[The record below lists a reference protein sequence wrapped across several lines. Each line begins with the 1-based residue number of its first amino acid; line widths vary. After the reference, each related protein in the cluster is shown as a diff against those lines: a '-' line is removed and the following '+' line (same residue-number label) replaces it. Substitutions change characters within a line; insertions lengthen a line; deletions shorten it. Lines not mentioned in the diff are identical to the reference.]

1 MKATRMNCS
10 ASAGVDGDFPVKCS
24 EEVLLPF
31 FTDERLWPVMDSP
44 SHRPADPPAPPA
56 LPELRLVLLGRKGA
70 GKSAAGNT
78 ILGGAG
84 GFESGKPTEE
94 CVKRQAD
101 VAGRKVT
108 VVDTP
113 GWEWY
118 YPLNGTAKWVRRET
132 LRSVSLC
139 PPGPHAV
146 LLVVRSCASITE
158 DYMHEIEEHLELLG
172 MGVWGHTMLLFTR
185 GDELGLT
192 SMEQRVS
199 TSGLTLQRL
208 LRKCGGRYHV
218 VNNRNRG
225 DVTQVRELMGK
236 LEELVGGGRFLEM
249 DHVAL
254 AGLEE
259 DGKRRARE
267 QRKKQRQMEEHM
279 QRATIKAA
287 LLNDGPQGS
296 ELDAHRSFSKVPRC
310 LPEVRLVLLGERETG
325 KSSAGNSI
333 LGRAGFFQAGVVTEE
348 CVRRQAEAAM
358 RLVTVVDTPGWEAG
372 ITGGTTERVKREIAT
387 SVGLCPPGP
396 HALLLTLRVD
406 TLVVSGHIREH
417 LELLTEGVWRHTIL
431 LFTHGDQLREGVNIQ
446 QHIQGGGRDL
456 QWLLEK
462 CRGRYHVISSLEG
475 GGNGCSGEVTELLQ
489 KVEKMAAMNRCEAFS
504 GLVHEIRDL
513 SQQKNE
519 KFNQRMKETGDKMLR
534 QEAELKKMRER
545 EVKSIRWFF
554 ERKKKVKSC
563 EKSGVQREGEDE
575 DSRKGERKTDYR
587 ELEERIRWLTED
599 KEREIQDLS
608 VERERIHL
616 ALSQGMKE
624 RENATFR
631 LDLKHREIEELKE
644 RIEEQQ
650 LKLLNLEC
658 ASVER
663 ENERKHWEENVE
675 ALKRERKSTVQK
687 LEGDIEL
694 QKKEKEA
701 WMEKVLTLETE
712 IEESHMMEQRLRAEM
727 EAKLLEKDQRQEELR
742 QETQA
747 IVDQAKL
754 QQRQMEMKVA
764 AMASQQQ
771 KEAARKAQNQ
781 EEELQK
787 LRLQHQKEVDRRSS
801 EMSKMQEE
809 IKAQHQQALDNME
822 AMKKQHSGEKMEIR
836 QEKEREVEE
845 VKRRFREETERQE
858 QAKIREMRDLEQRY
872 RVQIEREATE
882 KLREKEKELELVRRE
897 HQEELERRLEETEE
911 RRAKEMEKAVEELRK
926 ECGYKIRGV
935 EEDSQRELR
944 ETRQQLEKETEKRL
958 EESQRMEKCL
968 LELEERLAE
977 SQKAQE
983 AMIENHKTSMRRHSK
998 ERETREGELRRE
1010 HADELR
1016 ERTQEFEKEKERIV
1030 SRLQEEA
1037 ERALKERE
1045 MELEEQKRGLRG
1057 TKETLQ
1063 QTEDEKRDVEEG
1075 QRDERHLREALE
1087 EKDKLIETLNQR
1099 VKDANETLQRQE
1111 DENNRQEEAEER
1123 MQQLLEG
1130 KEREIESLKQ
1140 QAQGREEE
1148 WRDERRRKDDE
1159 INVAK
1164 EAVDQK
1170 RREIAEARRLLAERD
1185 GERREAEKERSGYV
1199 EALKEMDLHVQQS
1212 RAEHMEMLEE
1222 VKEREEEI
1230 LRLRRE
1236 DGEKEKELALLRW
1249 RIEQTKS
1256 ELKGVSSKMEKEMT
1270 SMIREYETEIQRK
1283 NRMVESVAGERDRV
1297 VEECEDVR
1305 KRMEDLQEEHEKMRR
1320 EAEHLRLKLKEAEE
1334 ELSRWN
1340 QEQVESRE
1348 ADLREGDAQIRRLK
1362 EAEDMIDVMKEEKA
1376 EAERKLQETK
1386 DELQVKL
1393 SEKER
1398 EFAAK
1403 SRQIQEEIWKREKE
1417 VAERE
1422 KVLARKQE
1430 ALSRRG
1436 CELDRKEEELVEA
1449 RQLGEPQR
1457 GLDGWRGGGAKRRQ
1471 GDKREEELREGEQ
1484 QKLPELPSFGS
1495 ENREEPRAEPGSSRD
1510 EEQPMQPDHVAAA
1523 TRQLDGTEG
1532 LRKNEKSVEK
1542 NPKEHEEELD
1552 FADAVD
1558 LARRELRGQGEGSE
1572 PSREGE
1578 AKDEEEPRKRKAP
1591 PATRGNEGRSSTDAN
1606 TGSHGSDLRV
1616 VALGESWSARA
1627 PDVVTILCGE
1637 RSQQEG
1643 STLRHWRGQV
1653 AGRRLSVVE
1662 PLGLKWR
1669 DGPGL
1674 NSATQKKRLLDSVSQ
1689 CRPHVVLLL
1698 LPAFLTCTGR
1708 LRSAVEEHV
1717 GWLGADV
1724 WRRTLVLVTWG
1735 EVLGESVEQHV
1746 LRNGDLTGLVGKCQ
1760 GRCHM
1765 VTSYTN
1771 NSLVEGLLEKME
1783 EMADLDRC

>member
-1 MKATRMNCS
+1 M
-10 ASAGVDGDFPVKCS
+10 
-24 EEVLLPF
+24 
-31 FTDERLWPVMDSP
+31 
-44 SHRPADPPAPPA
+44 
-56 LPELRLVLLGRKGA
+56 
-70 GKSAAGNT
+70 
-78 ILGGAG
+78 
-84 GFESGKPTEE
+84 
-94 CVKRQAD
+94 
-101 VAGRKVT
+101 
-108 VVDTP
+108 
-113 GWEWY
+113 
-118 YPLNGTAKWVRRET
+118 
-132 LRSVSLC
+132 
-139 PPGPHAV
+139 
-146 LLVVRSCASITE
+146 
-158 DYMHEIEEHLELLG
+158 
-172 MGVWGHTMLLFTR
+172 
-185 GDELGLT
+185 
-192 SMEQRVS
+192 
-199 TSGLTLQRL
+199 
-208 LRKCGGRYHV
+208 
-218 VNNRNRG
+218 
-225 DVTQVRELMGK
+225 
-236 LEELVGGGRFLEM
+236 
-249 DHVAL
+249 
-254 AGLEE
+254 
-259 DGKRRARE
+259 
-267 QRKKQRQMEEHM
+267 
-279 QRATIKAA
+279 
-287 LLNDGPQGS
+287 
-296 ELDAHRSFSKVPRC
+296 
-310 LPEVRLVLLGERETG
+310 PEVRLVLLGERETG

-333 LGRAGFFQAGVVTEE
+333 LGRASFFQTGVVTEE

-462 CRGRYHVISSLEG
+462 CRGRYHVVSSLEA

-504 GLVHEIRDL
+504 GPVHEIRDL

-519 KFNQRMKETGDKMLR
+519 KFNQHMKDARDKILR
-534 QEAELKKMRER
+534 QEDELKKMRER
-545 EVKSIRWFF
+545 EVKRIRWFF
-554 ERKKKVKSC
+554 DRKKKVKSC
-563 EKSGVQREGEDE
+563 EKSGVQREEEDE

-616 ALSQGMKE
+616 ALSQSMKE
-624 RENATFR
+624 RDNATFR

-663 ENERKHWEENVE
+663 ENERKHWEDNIE
-675 ALKRERKSTVQK
+675 ALKRDWKSKEQE

-701 WMEKVLTLETE
+701 WMDKVLSLKTE

-727 EAKLLEKDQRQEELR
+727 EAKLQEKDQRQEELR

-754 QQRQMEMKVA
+754 HQRQMEMKVA
-764 AMASQQQ
+764 EMASQHQ
-771 KEAARKAQNQ
+771 KEAERKAQNK

-787 LRLQHQKEVDRRSS
+787 LRLQHRQEVDRRSS
-801 EMSKMQEE
+801 EMRKIQDE
-809 IKAQHQQALDNME
+809 IKAQHHEALENME
-822 AMKKQHSGEKMEIR
+822 AKKQHNEEKIR

-845 VKRRFREETERQE
+845 LKRRFRDEIERQE
-858 QAKIREMRDLEQRY
+858 QVKIREMRDLEQRY
-872 RVQIEREATE
+872 LVQIEREATE
-882 KLREKEKELELVRRE
+882 KIQEKEKELEQVRRE
-897 HQEELERRLEETEE
+897 HQEELERRLKETEE
-911 RRAKEMEKAVEELRK
+911 RRVKEQKEMEKAVEELRK

-958 EESQRMEKCL
+958 KERQRMEKCL
-968 LELEERLAE
+968 LELEERLAGSE
-977 SQKAQE
+977 KAKE
-983 AMIENHKTSMRRHSK
+983 AMIENHKTSMWRHSK

-1010 HADELR
+1010 HANELHDR
-1016 ERTQEFEKEKERIV
+1016 MKEFEKEKERIV
-1030 SRLQEEA
+1030 IRLQEEA
-1037 ERALKERE
+1037 ERMLKERE
-1045 MELEEQKRGLRG
+1045 MELEEEKRGLRG
-1057 TKETLQ
+1057 TKEMLQ
-1063 QTEDEKRDVEEG
+1063 QVEDEKRDVAER

-1099 VKDANETLQRQE
+1099 MKDANETLQRQE
-1111 DENNRQEEAEER
+1111 EENNRQKEAEER
-1123 MQQLLEG
+1123 MQQFLEG
-1130 KEREIESLKQ
+1130 KEREIERLKQ
-1140 QAQGREEE
+1140 QAQCREER

-1164 EAVDQK
+1164 EAVEQK
-1170 RREIAEARRLLAERD
+1170 RREITEARRLLAERE

-1212 RAEHMEMLEE
+1212 HAEQMAMLEK
-1222 VKEREEEI
+1222 VKETEEEI

-1256 ELKGVSSKMEKEMT
+1256 ELKDVSRKMEKEMN
-1270 SMIREYETEIQRK
+1270 SMIQEYETEVERK
-1283 NRMVESVAGERDRV
+1283 NRMIESVAGERDRV
-1297 VEECEDVR
+1297 VEECEDVQ
-1305 KRMEDLQEEHEKMRR
+1305 KRMEELREEHEKMRG
-1320 EAEHLRLKLKEAEE
+1320 ETEHLRLKLKEAEE

-1348 ADLREGDAQIRRLK
+1348 ADLREDIAQIKRLK
-1362 EAEDMIDVMKEEKA
+1362 EAEDMLRAEIDLMKEEKA
-1376 EAERKLQETK
+1376 DAERKLQETK

-1393 SEKER
+1393 SQKER

-1430 ALSRRG
+1430 ALSKRG
-1436 CELDRKEEELVEA
+1436 CELDRKEEALVEA
-1449 RQLGEPQR
+1449 RQLGKTQGR
-1457 GLDGWRGGGAKRRQ
+1457 LDGWRGGGGKCRQ
-1471 GDKREEELREGEQ
+1471 GDKREEELREEEQ
-1484 QKLPELPSFGS
+1484 EKLSELPSDQ
-1495 ENREEPRAEPGSSRD
+1495 EDKRGSSRD
-1510 EEQPMQPDHVAAA
+1510 EEQPMEPDQVAAA
-1523 TRQLDGTEG
+1523 TRQLDGMEG
-1532 LRKNEKSVEK
+1532 FCRKEKSLEK
-1542 NPKEHEEELD
+1542 NPKEREEELH

-1558 LARRELRGQGEGSE
+1558 LARCELQGQGEGSE
-1572 PSREGE
+1572 PSREGD
-1578 AKDEEEPRKRKAP
+1578 AKDREAPRKRKAP
-1591 PATRGNEGRSSTDAN
+1591 PATRGNVCRPAAVVNGGNEGMVAEGEAANSPSQAKVTRDSPVLSAGRGRSSTDAN

-1616 VALGESWSARA
+1616 VVLGESWSAHA
-1627 PDVVTILCGE
+1627 PDGVNILCGE

-1643 STLRHWRGQV
+1643 STFRHWRGQV

-1669 DGPGL
+1669 DGPGM
-1674 NSATQKKRLLDSVSQ
+1674 NSATQKKSLLDSVSQ

-1746 LRNGDLTGLVGKCQ
+1746 LRNSDLMGLVGKCQ

-1765 VTSYTN
+1765 VTSYN
-1771 NSLVEGLLEKME
+1771 NNALVEGLLEKME

>member
-1 MKATRMNCS
+1 M
-10 ASAGVDGDFPVKCS
+10 
-24 EEVLLPF
+24 
-31 FTDERLWPVMDSP
+31 
-44 SHRPADPPAPPA
+44 
-56 LPELRLVLLGRKGA
+56 
-70 GKSAAGNT
+70 
-78 ILGGAG
+78 
-84 GFESGKPTEE
+84 
-94 CVKRQAD
+94 
-101 VAGRKVT
+101 
-108 VVDTP
+108 
-113 GWEWY
+113 
-118 YPLNGTAKWVRRET
+118 
-132 LRSVSLC
+132 
-139 PPGPHAV
+139 
-146 LLVVRSCASITE
+146 
-158 DYMHEIEEHLELLG
+158 
-172 MGVWGHTMLLFTR
+172 
-185 GDELGLT
+185 
-192 SMEQRVS
+192 
-199 TSGLTLQRL
+199 
-208 LRKCGGRYHV
+208 
-218 VNNRNRG
+218 
-225 DVTQVRELMGK
+225 
-236 LEELVGGGRFLEM
+236 
-249 DHVAL
+249 
-254 AGLEE
+254 
-259 DGKRRARE
+259 
-267 QRKKQRQMEEHM
+267 
-279 QRATIKAA
+279 
-287 LLNDGPQGS
+287 
-296 ELDAHRSFSKVPRC
+296 
-310 LPEVRLVLLGERETG
+310 PEVRLVLLGERETG

-333 LGRAGFFQAGVVTEE
+333 LGCAGFFQTGVVTED

-462 CRGRYHVISSLEG
+462 CRGRYHVVSSLEA

-504 GLVHEIRDL
+504 GPVHEIRDL

-519 KFNQRMKETGDKMLR
+519 KFNQRMKDMGDKMLR

-554 ERKKKVKSC
+554 DRKKKVKSC
-563 EKSGVQREGEDE
+563 EKSGVQREEEDE
-575 DSRKGERKTDYR
+575 DSRRGERKTDYR

-624 RENATFR
+624 RDNATFR

-663 ENERKHWEENVE
+663 ENERKHWEENIE
-675 ALKRERKSTVQK
+675 ALKREWKSKEQD

-701 WMEKVLTLETE
+701 WLEKVLSLKTE
-712 IEESHMMEQRLRAEM
+712 MEESHMMEQRLRAEM
-727 EAKLLEKDQRQEELR
+727 EAKLQEKDQRHEELR

-754 QQRQMEMKVA
+754 HQRQMEMKVA
-764 AMASQQQ
+764 EMASQHQ
-771 KEAARKAQNQ
+771 KEAERKAQNK

-787 LRLQHQKEVDRRSS
+787 LRLQHRHEVDRRSS
-801 EMSKMQEE
+801 EMRKTQEE
-809 IKAQHQQALDNME
+809 IKAQYQEALDNME
-822 AMKKQHSGEKMEIR
+822 AMKKQHNGEKMEIR

-845 VKRRFREETERQE
+845 LKRRFRDKTERQE
-858 QAKIREMRDLEQRY
+858 QVKIREMRDLEQRY
-872 RVQIEREATE
+872 LVQIERKATE
-882 KLREKEKELELVRRE
+882 KIQEKEKELELVRRE
-897 HQEELERRLEETEE
+897 HQEELERRLKEEE
-911 RRAKEMEKAVEELRK
+911 RRVKEQKEMEKAVEELRK

-958 EESQRMEKCL
+958 EQRQRMEKCL

-977 SQKAQE
+977 SEKAKE
-983 AMIENHKTSMRRHSK
+983 AMIETHKTSLWRHSK

-1010 HADELR
+1010 HANELR
-1016 ERTQEFEKEKERIV
+1016 DRMKEFEKEKERIV

-1037 ERALKERE
+1037 EGTLKERE
-1045 MELEEQKRGLRG
+1045 MELEERKRGLRG

-1063 QTEDEKRDVEEG
+1063 QAEDEKRDVEER
-1075 QRDERHLREALE
+1075 QRDERHLRDALE
-1087 EKDKLIETLNQR
+1087 EKDKLIDILNQR

-1111 DENNRQEEAEER
+1111 DENNQQKEAEER
-1123 MQQLLEG
+1123 MQQLLER

-1140 QAQGREEE
+1140 QAQCRQEK

-1164 EAVDQK
+1164 EAIDQK
-1170 RREIAEARRLLAERD
+1170 RSEITEARRLLAERE

-1212 RAEHMEMLEE
+1212 HGEQMRMLEK
-1222 VKEREEEI
+1222 VKETEEEI

-1236 DGEKEKELALLRW
+1236 DGEKEKQLALLRW

-1256 ELKGVSSKMEKEMT
+1256 ELKDISRKMEKEMT
-1270 SMIREYETEIQRK
+1270 RMIREYETEIVREK
-1283 NRMVESVAGERDRV
+1283 RMVESVAGERDRV

-1305 KRMEDLQEEHEKMRR
+1305 KRMEDLQEENEKMRG
-1320 EAEHLRLKLKEAEE
+1320 ETEHLRLKLKEAEE

-1348 ADLREGDAQIRRLK
+1348 ADLREENAQIKRLK
-1362 EAEDMIDVMKEEKA
+1362 EAEDTLRAEIDVMKEEKA

-1403 SRQIQEEIWKREKE
+1403 SRQIQEEIWKRERE

-1430 ALSRRG
+1430 ALSKRG
-1436 CELDRKEEELVEA
+1436 CELDRKEEAVVQA
-1449 RQLGEPQR
+1449 RQLGETQR
-1457 GLDGWRGGGAKRRQ
+1457 RLDGWRGGGGKCRQ
-1471 GDKREEELREGEQ
+1471 GDKREEELREEEQ
-1484 QKLPELPSFGS
+1484 EKLTELPSFGS
-1495 ENREEPRAEPGSSRD
+1495 ENREEPRDERGSSRD
-1510 EEQPMQPDHVAAA
+1510 EEQPMQQDHVAAE
-1523 TRQLDGTEG
+1523 TRQLYGTEG
-1532 LRKNEKSVEK
+1532 LRKKEKSLEK
-1542 NPKEHEEELD
+1542 NPKEREEELD
-1552 FADAVD
+1552 FPDAVD
-1558 LARRELRGQGEGSE
+1558 LAGRELRGQGEGSE
-1572 PSREGE
+1572 PGREGD
-1578 AKDEEEPRKRKAP
+1578 AKDKEAPRKRKAP
-1591 PATRGNEGRSSTDAN
+1591 PATWGNNCHPAAVVNGGKEGTVAERKAANSPSQAKVTRDSPVLSAGRGPSSTDAN

-1616 VALGESWSARA
+1616 VVLGESWSAHA
-1627 PDVVTILCGE
+1627 PDGVTILCGE

-1643 STLRHWRGQV
+1643 STFRHWRGQV

-1674 NSATQKKRLLDSVSQ
+1674 NSATQKKSFLESVSQ

-1735 EVLGESVEQHV
+1735 EVLGESVEQHM
-1746 LRNGDLTGLVGKCQ
+1746 LRNSDLMGLVGKCQ

-1765 VTSYTN
+1765 VTSYN
-1771 NSLVEGLLEKME
+1771 NSSLVEGLLEKME
-1783 EMADLDRC
+1783 EMADLDDRC

>member
-1 MKATRMNCS
+1 M
-10 ASAGVDGDFPVKCS
+10 
-24 EEVLLPF
+24 
-31 FTDERLWPVMDSP
+31 
-44 SHRPADPPAPPA
+44 
-56 LPELRLVLLGRKGA
+56 
-70 GKSAAGNT
+70 
-78 ILGGAG
+78 
-84 GFESGKPTEE
+84 
-94 CVKRQAD
+94 
-101 VAGRKVT
+101 
-108 VVDTP
+108 
-113 GWEWY
+113 
-118 YPLNGTAKWVRRET
+118 
-132 LRSVSLC
+132 
-139 PPGPHAV
+139 
-146 LLVVRSCASITE
+146 
-158 DYMHEIEEHLELLG
+158 
-172 MGVWGHTMLLFTR
+172 
-185 GDELGLT
+185 
-192 SMEQRVS
+192 
-199 TSGLTLQRL
+199 
-208 LRKCGGRYHV
+208 
-218 VNNRNRG
+218 
-225 DVTQVRELMGK
+225 
-236 LEELVGGGRFLEM
+236 
-249 DHVAL
+249 
-254 AGLEE
+254 
-259 DGKRRARE
+259 
-267 QRKKQRQMEEHM
+267 
-279 QRATIKAA
+279 
-287 LLNDGPQGS
+287 
-296 ELDAHRSFSKVPRC
+296 
-310 LPEVRLVLLGERETG
+310 PEVRLVLLGERETG

-333 LGRAGFFQAGVVTEE
+333 LGGAGFFQAGVVTEE

-446 QHIQGGGRDL
+446 QHIQAGGRDL

-462 CRGRYHVISSLEG
+462 CRGRYHVVSSLAG

-519 KFNQRMKETGDKMLR
+519 KFNQRMKDVGDKMMR

-554 ERKKKVKSC
+554 ERKKKVKSF

-575 DSRKGERKTDYR
+575 DSRRGERKTDYR

-608 VERERIHL
+608 LERERIHL

-624 RENATFR
+624 RDNATFR

-663 ENERKHWEENVE
+663 ENERKHWEENTEV
-675 ALKRERKSTVQK
+675 LKREWKSKVQV

-701 WMEKVLTLETE
+701 WMEKVLSLKTQ
-712 IEESHMMEQRLRAEM
+712 IEESHMMEQQLRAEM
-727 EAKLLEKDQRQEELR
+727 VAELLEKDRQQEKLR

-747 IVDQAKL
+747 TVDRIKL
-754 QQRQMEMKVA
+754 QQRQMETEVA
-764 AMASQQQ
+764 EMASQHQREAERTAQ
-771 KEAARKAQNQ
+771 KT
-781 EEELQK
+781 EEELQR
-787 LRLQHQKEVDRRSS
+787 LRLQHRQEVDRRSS
-801 EMSKMQEE
+801 EMRKIQEE
-809 IKAQHQQALDNME
+809 IKAQQQQALDKME
-822 AMKKQHSGEKMEIR
+822 AMKKQHNGEKIEIQ
-836 QEKEREVEE
+836 QEKEREMEE
-845 VKRRFREETERQE
+845 LKRRFTDETERQA
-858 QAKIREMRDLEQRY
+858 QAKIREMRGLEQRHL
-872 RVQIEREATE
+872 VQIEREATE
-882 KLREKEKELELVRRE
+882 KIQEKEKELELVRQE
-897 HQEELERRLEETEE
+897 HQEELERRLKEQ
-911 RRAKEMEKAVEELRK
+911 KEMEKAVEELRK

-944 ETRQQLEKETEKRL
+944 ETRQHLDKEIGKRL
-958 EESQRMEKCL
+958 EERQRMEKCL

-977 SQKAQE
+977 SERAKE
-983 AMIENHKTSMRRHSK
+983 AMIENHKTSMRRRSQ
-998 ERETREGELRRE
+998 ERETREGELRRQ
-1010 HADELR
+1010 HANELR
-1016 ERTQEFEKEKERIV
+1016 DRTEEFEKEKEGIV
-1030 SRLQEEA
+1030 SRLQEA
-1037 ERALKERE
+1037 ERTRKERE

-1057 TKETLQ
+1057 TKETLREERRGEE
-1063 QTEDEKRDVEEG
+1063 TEDER
-1075 QRDERHLREALE
+1075 RLREALE
-1087 EKDKLIETLNQR
+1087 EKDKLIETFNQR
-1099 VKDANETLQRQE
+1099 MKDANETLQRQE
-1111 DENNRQEEAEER
+1111 DENNHGKEAEER

-1130 KEREIESLKQ
+1130 KEREVESLKQ
-1140 QAQGREEE
+1140 QARCREEK
-1148 WRDERRRKDDE
+1148 WREERRRKEDE

-1164 EAVDQK
+1164 EAVGQK
-1170 RREIAEARRLLAERD
+1170 RREITEARRLLAERE
-1185 GERREAEKERSGYV
+1185 GERREAEKERWGYV
-1199 EALKEMDLHVQQS
+1199 EALKEMDLHVQ
-1212 RAEHMEMLEE
+1212 RCHAEQMEMREK

-1236 DGEKEKELALLRW
+1236 DGVKEKELALLRW
-1249 RIEQTKS
+1249 RTEQTKS
-1256 ELKGVSSKMEKEMT
+1256 ELKDVSRKMEKEMT
-1270 SMIREYETEIQRK
+1270 SMIREYEAEIERK

-1305 KRMEDLQEEHEKMRR
+1305 KRVGELQEEHEKMRG
-1320 EAEHLRLKLKEAEE
+1320 EAEHLMLKLKEEGE

-1340 QEQVESRE
+1340 QEQVERRE
-1348 ADLREGDAQIRRLK
+1348 ADLREADAQIKRPK
-1362 EAEDMIDVMKEEKA
+1362 QAEDTLRAEIDVMKEEKA
-1376 EAERKLQETK
+1376 EAERQLQETK

-1403 SRQIQEEIWKREKE
+1403 GRQIQEDVCKREKE
-1417 VAERE
+1417 AAERE

-1430 ALSRRG
+1430 ALSKRG
-1436 CELDRKEEELVEA
+1436 CELDRKEEELAEA
-1449 RQLGEPQR
+1449 RQLAQTQGR
-1457 GLDGWRGGGAKRRQ
+1457 LDGRRGGGGKRRQ
-1471 GDKREEELREGEQ
+1471 GDKREEELRQEEQ
-1484 QKLPELPSFGS
+1484 EKLPELPSFGR
-1495 ENREEPRAEPGSSRD
+1495 ENGEEPRDKRRFSRD

-1523 TRQLDGTEG
+1523 TRQLDGTE
-1532 LRKNEKSVEK
+1532 EKSLEK
-1542 NPKEHEEELD
+1542 NPKEREEELD

-1572 PSREGE
+1572 SGREGDAE
-1578 AKDEEEPRKRKAP
+1578 AKEAARKRKAP
-1591 PATRGNEGRSSTDAN
+1591 PAPRGDNHHPAAVNGGKEGTVAEGKAANSPSQAKVTRDSSVLSPERGPSSTDAD

-1616 VALGESWSARA
+1616 VVLGESWSARA
-1627 PDVVTILCGE
+1627 PDGVTILCGE

-1643 STLRHWRGQV
+1643 STFRHWRGQV

-1674 NSATQKKRLLDSVSQ
+1674 TSARQKKSLVDSVSQ
-1689 CRPHVVLLL
+1689 CHPHVVLLL
-1698 LPAFLTCTGR
+1698 VPAFLTCTGR
-1708 LRSAVEEHV
+1708 LRSAAEEHV

-1746 LRNGDLTGLVGKCQ
+1746 LRNSDLMGLVGKCQ

-1765 VTSYTN
+1765 VTSYN
-1771 NSLVEGLLEKME
+1771 NDSLVEGLLEKME
-1783 EMADLDRC
+1783 EMVDLD

>member
-10 ASAGVDGDFPVKCS
+10 ASAGVDG
-24 EEVLLPF
+24 
-31 FTDERLWPVMDSP
+31 DERLWPVMDSP

-94 CVKRQAD
+94 CVKRRAD

-249 DHVAL
+249 DQVAL

-267 QRKKQRQMEEHM
+267 RRKKQRQMEEHM

-296 ELDAHRSFSKVPRC
+296 ELDAHRSFSKVPRR

-519 KFNQRMKETGDKMLR
+519 KFNQRMKDAGDKMLR

-624 RENATFR
+624 RDNATFR

-764 AMASQQQ
+764 EMASQQQ
-771 KEAARKAQNQ
+771 KEAERKAQNQ

-787 LRLQHQKEVDRRSS
+787 LRLQHRQEVDRRSS

-882 KLREKEKELELVRRE
+882 KLREKEEELELVRRE
-897 HQEELERRLEETEE
+897 HQEELERRLEEAEE

-1016 ERTQEFEKEKERIV
+1016 QRTQEFEKEKERIV

-1063 QTEDEKRDVEEG
+1063 QTEDEKRDVEER

-1099 VKDANETLQRQE
+1099 VKETLQRQE
-1111 DENNRQEEAEER
+1111 DENNRREEAEER

-1140 QAQGREEE
+1140 QAQCREEE

-1212 RAEHMEMLEE
+1212 RAEQMEMLEE

-1230 LRLRRE
+1230 LRLKRE

-1256 ELKGVSSKMEKEMT
+1256 ELNGVSCKMEKEMT

-1297 VEECEDVR
+1297 AEECEDVR
-1305 KRMEDLQEEHEKMRR
+1305 KRMEDLQEEHEKMRG

-1348 ADLREGDAQIRRLK
+1348 ADLREADAQIRRLK

-1457 GLDGWRGGGAKRRQ
+1457 RLDGWRGGGAKRRQ
-1471 GDKREEELREGEQ
+1471 GDKKEELREGEL

-1591 PATRGNEGRSSTDAN
+1591 AATRGNEGRGSADAN

-1616 VALGESWSARA
+1616 VVLGESWSARA

-1771 NSLVEGLLEKME
+1771 SSLVEGLLEKME